1 MDSLGQIY
9 PQSSSAHRLVGL
21 SLLQR
26 THTCRFSGYTEVVVA
41 VRLLNL
47 YEERTVV
54 VFARRQG
61 NRLENLFSSR
71 SNKESVE
78 LYEREIHWPPPF
90 SLGRTPPSIC
100 TINTATTT
108 NSNNDEDED
117 EERKMIL
124 INYLVDVS
132 NLATCTKEVCRRNRR
147 RRSR

>member
-1 MDSLGQIY
+1 MFESWTAWAKFIPRAAAHTGSWVSL
-9 PQSSSAHRLVGL
+9 S
-21 SLLQR
+21 
-26 THTCRFSGYTEVVVA
+26 FSGRIHVSSVVVA

-54 VFARRQG
+54 VARRQG
-61 NRLENLFSSR
+61 NRLENLFGSR

-78 LYEREIHWPPPF
+78 LHEREIHWPPPS

-100 TINTATTT
+100 SITTTTT

-117 EERKMIL
+117 EERRMIL

-147 RRSR
+147 SRSRR

>member
-1 MDSLGQIY
+1 MN
-9 PQSSSAHRLVGL
+9 
-21 SLLQR
+21 
-26 THTCRFSGYTEVVVA
+26 RFSGYTEVVVA

-54 VFARRQG
+54 VLARRQG
-61 NRLENLFSSR
+61 NRLENLFGSR

-78 LYEREIHWPPPF
+78 LHEREIHWPPPS
-90 SLGRTPPSIC
+90 SLGRTLRSIC
-100 TINTATTT
+100 SITTTT

-117 EERKMIL
+117 EERRMIL

-147 RRSR
+147 MRSRR

>member
-1 MDSLGQIY
+1 MN
-9 PQSSSAHRLVGL
+9 
-21 SLLQR
+21 
-26 THTCRFSGYTEVVVA
+26 RFSGYTEVVVA

-47 YEERTVV
+47 YE
-54 VFARRQG
+54 ARRQG
-61 NRLENLFSSR
+61 NRLENLFGSR

-78 LYEREIHWPPPF
+78 LHEREIHWPPPS

-100 TINTATTT
+100 TTTT

-117 EERKMIL
+117 EERRMIL

-147 RRSR
+147 MRSRRR